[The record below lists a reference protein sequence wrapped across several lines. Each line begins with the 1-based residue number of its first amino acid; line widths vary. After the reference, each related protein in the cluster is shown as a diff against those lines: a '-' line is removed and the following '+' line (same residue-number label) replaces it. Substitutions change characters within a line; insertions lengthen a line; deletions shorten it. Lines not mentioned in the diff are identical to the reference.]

1 MATALF
7 AVITAGPGAV
17 WFTLFFAELVLWAE
31 CQERREQCGGLE
43 TGALSQ
49 SHNLFHSS
57 VQLTLLNSREINPG
71 QAIGRLA
78 ISIIYIL

>member
-7 AVITAGPGAV
+7 AVITAIPGAV
-17 WFTLFFAELVLWAE
+17 WFALFFAELVLWAE
-31 CQERREQCGGLE
+31 CQERREQWRGGLE

-57 VQLTLLNSREINPG
+57 VQLTFVNSQEMNPG
-71 QAIGRLA
+71 QAIGRL
-78 ISIIYIL
+78 